1 MATPESGVNDDQSAY
16 WNGEAGKRWV
26 DGQEAMDVMLAP
38 FGEKAM
44 DAVGVPKGAEIIDL
58 GCGCGGT
65 TLELARR
72 TGPMGRVLG
81 IDIST
86 PMLRRAQ
93 QRAGEAGL
101 AHTLFINTDAS
112 THGFEA
118 QKADLAFSRFGV
130 MFFAN
135 PIPAFRNIRAAMRP
149 DARLTFACWRP
160 VEENEWV
167 TVPRDVALRHVAKPE
182 PMKPGAPGPF
192 AFADPKHVATVLGTA
207 GFRGV
212 TLARFD
218 QVMRH
223 EGSVEEVADGVARSG
238 PASRLIVEAASDDI
252 RGRIMDDMRALIARR
267 HDGKGV
273 DLNSAAWIV
282 TASA

>member
-1 MATPESGVNDDQSAY
+1 MAKAERGVNDDQADY
-16 WNGEAGKRWV
+16 WNGDAGQRWV
-26 DGQEAMDVMLAP
+26 DGQEAMDAMLAP
-38 FGEKAM
+38 FGEAAM
-44 DAVGVPKGAEIIDL
+44 DAVGVPKGAEVIDL

-72 TGPMGRVLG
+72 AGPMGRVLG

-93 QRAGEAGL
+93 QRASEAGL
-101 AHTLFINTDAS
+101 SHTLFINTDAS

-118 QKADLAFSRFGV
+118 GKADLAFSRFGV

-135 PIPAFRNIRAAMRP
+135 PIAAFENIHRGMRAEGHLA
-149 DARLTFACWRP
+149 FACWRP
-160 VEENEWV
+160 VRENEWV
-167 TVPRDVALRHVAKPE
+167 TVPREVALRHVAPPE

-192 AFADPKHVATVLGTA
+192 ALAEPAHVATVLGRA

-218 QVMRH
+218 RAMRH
-223 EGSVEEVADGVARSG
+223 EGSVEEVADAVARMG
-238 PASRLIVEAASDDI
+238 PASRLIVDASEED
-252 RGRIMDDMRALIARR
+252 RARIMDDMRETVARR

-273 DLNSAAWIV
+273 DLQSAAWIV
-282 TASA
+282 TAST

>member
-1 MATPESGVNDDQSAY
+1 MAMAPRGVNDDQADY
-16 WNGEAGKRWV
+16 WNGDAGQRWV
-26 DGQEAMDVMLAP
+26 DGQEAMDAMLAP
-38 FGEKAM
+38 FGEAAM
-44 DAVGVPKGAEIIDL
+44 EAAGVAKGAEVIDL

-72 TGPMGRVLG
+72 TGPMGRVIG

-93 QRAGEAGL
+93 QRASEAGL
-101 AHTLFINTDAS
+101 SHTLFINTDAS

-135 PIPAFRNIRAAMRP
+135 PIAAFANIHRGMRAEGHLA
-149 DARLTFACWRP
+149 FACWRP
-160 VEENEWV
+160 VGENEWV
-167 TVPRDVALRHVAKPE
+167 TVPREVALRHVAPPE

-192 AFADPKHVATVLGTA
+192 AFAEPAHVATVLGRA

-218 QVMRH
+218 HAMRH
-223 EGSVEEVADGVARSG
+223 EGS
-238 PASRLIVEAASDDI
+238 
-252 RGRIMDDMRALIARR
+252 RGGGRCGGAHGSCFAPDP
-267 HDGKGV
+267 
-273 DLNSAAWIV
+273 
-282 TASA
+282 